1 VSDEREI
8 HKLGEVLRTA
18 REARGVDL
26 ARVER
31 DTKIRSRY
39 LSALER
45 GEYRELPGAVYTKGF
60 LRNYGAYLGLD
71 PEYLIDLFR
80 LESAAP
86 AVERP
91 VVGPPPRPIAARK
104 RALVVTPG
112 AVVAALLTV
121 GIGIFI
127 VYFVNEFVT
136 FAGTPE
142 LRITDP
148 AGDLAAYQGDSYTI
162 RGVTEPNSRI
172 TVDGLRENPTA
183 TADPDGNF
191 AIPISLV
198 PGPNVITL
206 MANDPLTGRDTAE
219 MRRTIN
225 VVGPEAS
232 PTPGAVALT
241 VDAPQD
247 AATVGST
254 FEVRGTATA
263 GQRVEVS
270 GTRVGRAQPTF
281 EITTSS
287 GARVP
292 SPSPAPGAV
301 DPVTAAADAEGAWRI
316 RMTLPPGDWELT
328 ATSPDGSGEPVT
340 RRVRVRQEGVSG
352 TLRVVGNASYVEVD
366 QDGAPKRGASGVIAR
381 AGTTIRLAADHE
393 LRILAGSAGAVRLMI
408 NGLELGAMG
417 DPGDVVEWTITR
429 R

>member
-1 VSDEREI
+1 MSDEREI

-71 PEYLIDLFR
+71 SEYLIDLYR
-80 LESAAP
+80 LESSSP
-86 AVERP
+86 VVERP
-91 VVGPPPRPIAARK
+91 VVAPPPRPIAARK
-104 RALVVTPG
+104 RAFVITPG

-121 GIGIFI
+121 GIGIFVI
-127 VYFVNEFVT
+127 YFVNEFVT

-148 AGDLAAYQGDSYTI
+148 AGDLAAYQGDAYTI

-183 TADPDGNF
+183 TADATGNF

-206 MANDPLTGRDTAE
+206 KANDPLTGRDTAE

-232 PTPGAVALT
+232 PTPGAVVLA
-241 VDAPQD
+241 VEAPRD
-247 AATVGST
+247 GARVEAS

-263 GQRVEVS
+263 GQRVAVS
-270 GTRVGRAQPTF
+270 ASRVGRAEPTF
-281 EITTSS
+281 EITTST
-287 GARVP
+287 GTAVRVP
-292 SPSPAPGAV
+292 SQGSDTV
-301 DPVTAAADAEGAWRI
+301 DPVTAVAEGDGSWRV
-316 RMTLPPGDWELT
+316 RMTLPPGQWELT
-328 ATSPDGSGEPVT
+328 VGAQDASGEPIT
-340 RRVRVRQEGVSG
+340 QRVRVTQDGLSG
-352 TLRVVGNASYVEVD
+352 TLRVVGNASYLEVD
-366 QDGAPKRGASGVIAR
+366 QDGTPKRGASGVIAED
-381 AGTTIRLAADHE
+381 GTTIRLAAAQE
-393 LRILAGSAGAVRLMI
+393 LRIRAGSAGAVRITI
-408 NGLELGAMG
+408 NGVDLGAMG